1 MEKSKSKN
9 PSSNRG
15 YRKIK
20 KMVMD
25 KKIVK
30 TKKDIRSFLIAS
42 GFKPAWC
49 KESVTQ
55 EYIKPI
61 ADEDLYVYQINGED
75 ITDIESLDEP
85 VFFSENGKDPAETPM
100 YRYSKQYPNLKAMV
114 EGERKRGVV
123 FKGLR
128 KWILK

>member
-1 MEKSKSKN
+1 MEN
-9 PSSNRG
+9 
-15 YRKIK
+15 KI
-20 KMVMD
+20 
-25 KKIVK
+25 IT
-30 TKKDIRSFLIAS
+30 TKKNIRSFLIAS

-75 ITDIESLDEP
+75 ITDIESLEEP
-85 VFFSENGKDPAETPM
+85 VLFSENGKDPIETPM
-100 YRYSKQYPNLKAMV
+100 YRYSEKYPNLKAMV
-114 EGERKRGVV
+114 DGEIKRGVI